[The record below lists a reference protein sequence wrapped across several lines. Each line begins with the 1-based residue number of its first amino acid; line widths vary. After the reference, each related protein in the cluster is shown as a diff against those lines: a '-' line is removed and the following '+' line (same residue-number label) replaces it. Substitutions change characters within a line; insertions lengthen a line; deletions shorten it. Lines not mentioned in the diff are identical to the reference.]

1 MEVSLEQARQRVLDE
16 AARLASPS
24 SEVAP
29 LAEACGRI
37 LAEGVRADRNAPP
50 FPRAMRDGYA
60 VRAADVAPGATLPCI
75 GLIRAG
81 QASDLRLRQGVCIE
95 IMTGAAVPPGADA
108 VLMVEFTRREGDTVR
123 FERGIE
129 AGRNI
134 APIGSDNVAGS
145 CVLPAGRRIDYAGV
159 SLLASVGCTAPR
171 VFARPRVA
179 ILSTGDELVEAETTP
194 AAVQIRN
201 SNAHAL
207 AAQVIRAGGAPLRL
221 PIARDEE
228 THLGSLI
235 DRALDEADLLLLS
248 GGVSMGKFDLVEAV
262 LAARGAEF
270 FFDAVRI
277 RPGRPAVFGR
287 VRNRYFFGLP
297 GNPLSTM
304 ITFELFA
311 RPLIERL
318 AGAGL
323 ESLSQPLFQAQLGF
337 AWTGKSLPLTVFLP
351 VALQG
356 NLSAARVLALPYHG
370 SADLAAMAA
379 ADGFLVIP
387 PETAS
392 LPQDSMVSVLLK

>member
-16 AARLASPS
+16 AAGLASPS
-24 SEVAP
+24 SEVAS

-37 LAEGVRADRNAPP
+37 LAEGVRADRDAPP

-81 QASDLRLRQGVCIE
+81 QASDLRLRQGACIE

-179 ILSTGDELVEAETTP
+179 ILSTGDELVEAEATP

-201 SNAHAL
+201 SNAYAL
-207 AAQVIRAGGAPLRL
+207 TAQVIRAGGVPLRL

-311 RPLIERL
+311 RPMIGRL
-318 AGAGL
+318 AGAGP
-323 ESLSQPLFQAQLGF
+323 ESLPQPLFQAQLGF

-351 VALQG
+351 VVLQG
-356 NLSAARVLALPYHG
+356 NLSAAQVLALPYHG

-392 LPQDSMVSVLLK
+392 LPQGSMVSILLK